1 MPHHIAYLIGRE
13 RIAELEHAA
22 GQQRLA
28 RAANPQRPRPTHHR
42 LINHLTGRLA
52 ALASVI

>member
-22 GQQRLA
+22 GQQR
-28 RAANPQRPRPTHHR
+28 RRGRPTPSDLDR
-42 LINHLTGRLA
+42 PTTG
-52 ALASVI
+52 